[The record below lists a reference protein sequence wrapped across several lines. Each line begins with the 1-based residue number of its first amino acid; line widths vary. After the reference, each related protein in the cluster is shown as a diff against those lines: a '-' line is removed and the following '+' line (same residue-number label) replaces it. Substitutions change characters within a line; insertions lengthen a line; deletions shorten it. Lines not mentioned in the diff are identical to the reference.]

1 MQESHG
7 DLSSVTAAD
16 LETACVRWAGRP
28 ANLFAEKFAE
38 IAAAHVARPPSVRS
52 SDFHA
57 AEALGAA
64 RLVPVV
70 SVADAADAVPLG
82 RALLAGGATVI
93 EVVLRTPAALDALG
107 AISRDLGDQIGVG
120 AGTVLT
126 ILQAERAV
134 ECGAKFI
141 VSPGLNPE
149 LVRWCNARGVP
160 IVPGVATP
168 TEIEA
173 RGRRD
178 AAEMPPRG
186 PANMRWDRPRPS
198 WLGGGAEPRP
208 NGRQVLPSRG
218 DRRRQVTQG
227 AASCVRVFS

>member
-28 ANLFAEKFAE
+28 ANLFAEEFAE
-38 IAAAHVARPPSVRS
+38 IAAAPVAGSPSVRS
-52 SDFHA
+52 SDFRA

-126 ILQAERAV
+126 IPQAERAV

-173 RGRRD
+173 RCRRD

-186 PANMRWDRPRPS
+186 RREAPPTCALIDRGPPGSQAARNLGLTAVKFFPAEAI
-198 WLGGGAEPRP
+198 GGVKSLKAPP
-208 NGRQVLPSRG
+208 LV
-218 DRRRQVTQG
+218 
-227 AASCVRVFS
+227 